1 MKGFRTGICIED
13 HVKDLLQRYRITF
26 IDKRN
31 YVLTS
36 RRTNMTWKIEVLS
49 ANERETV
56 IGVN

>member
-1 MKGFRTGICIED
+1 MKDSRTGKTIED

-31 YVLTS
+31 CVLTS

-49 ANERETV
+49 ASERDTV
-56 IGVN
+56 IGAN